1 MDIKKIIKSFIIG
14 DSFGLSKLN
23 NYDNNDILLND
34 NNVLNIEKGCYS
46 FCTVNILSTL
56 DSLSINT
63 NIIPEDILS
72 KLCMSLIVG
81 KYTYKKTY
89 AIDLETLN
97 ILNYYS
103 KKNNLNYK
111 YNEYDMSAY
120 SLSRVIPIV
129 LYNYY
134 NLDTLDTLV
143 PIISVTNINELVLLG
158 SFIYYK
164 YMLNLL
170 EGYDKYKSLK
180 IDIPNY
186 FSLKSKLFYKNILK
200 NNIYYKEIIF
210 DDNIVN
216 VLKIIFY
223 IILNSNNI
231 SDVLMMLSN
240 LEGNTNLYCSL
251 TLPIAT
257 ILYPDDNDLDVLYK
271 DLKNKKII
279 NKYINNFERMFK

>member
-1 MDIKKIIKSFIIG
+1 MNIKKIIKSFIIG

-46 FCTVNILSTL
+46 FCTVNMLTTL
-56 DSLSINT
+56 DSLSIN
-63 NIIPEDILS
+63 NKIIPEDILS

-81 KYTYKKTY
+81 KYTYKKAY
-89 AIDLETLN
+89 AIDIETLN

-129 LYNYY
+129 IYNYY

-143 PIISVTNINELVLLG
+143 PVISVTNINELVLLG

-200 NNIYYKEIIF
+200 NNIYYKEIVF

>member
-1 MDIKKIIKSFIIG
+1 MNIKKIIKSFIIG

-46 FCTVNILSTL
+46 FCTVNMLSTL
-56 DSLSINT
+56 DSLSIN
-63 NIIPEDILS
+63 NKIIPEDILS

-81 KYTYKKTY
+81 KYTYKKAY
-89 AIDLETLN
+89 AIDIETLN

-129 LYNYY
+129 IYNYY

-164 YMLNLL
+164 YMLNLF
-170 EGYDKYKSLK
+170 EGYDKFKSLK

-200 NNIYYKEIIF
+200 NNIFYKEIVF

-257 ILYPDDNDLDVLYK
+257 ILYPGDNDLDKLYK

>member
-1 MDIKKIIKSFIIG
+1 MNIKKIIKSFIIG

-46 FCTVNILSTL
+46 FCTVNMLSTL
-56 DSLSINT
+56 DSLSIN
-63 NIIPEDILS
+63 NKIIPEDILS

-81 KYTYKKTY
+81 KYTYKKAY
-89 AIDLETLN
+89 AIDIETLN

-129 LYNYY
+129 IYNYY

-170 EGYDKYKSLK
+170 EGYDKFKSFK

-200 NNIYYKEIIF
+200 NNIFYKEIVF

-257 ILYPDDNDLDVLYK
+257 ILYPGDNDLDKLYK

>member
-1 MDIKKIIKSFIIG
+1 MNIKKIIKSFIIG

-23 NYDNNDILLND
+23 NYDNNDILLYD

-46 FCTVNILSTL
+46 FCTVNMLSTL
-56 DSLSINT
+56 DSLSIN
-63 NIIPEDILS
+63 NKIIPEDILS

-81 KYTYKKTY
+81 KYTYKKAY
-89 AIDLETLN
+89 AIDIETLN

-129 LYNYY
+129 IYNYY

-170 EGYDKYKSLK
+170 EGYDKFKSLK

-186 FSLKSKLFYKNILK
+186 FSLKSKFFYKNILK
-200 NNIYYKEIIF
+200 NNIFYKEIVF

-257 ILYPDDNDLDVLYK
+257 ILYPGDNDLDKLYK

-279 NKYINNFERMFK
+279 NKYINNFERVFK